1 MLHNVLWAI
10 VVLVLIVWLLGFI
23 FRIGRGLIHLLLIV
37 AAVIIIFN
45 LLFH

>member
-1 MLHNVLWAI
+1 MLHTVLWAI
-10 VVLVLIVWLLGFI
+10 IVLVLIVWLLGFI

-37 AAVIIIFN
+37 AVVIIIFN

>member
-10 VVLVLIVWLLGFI
+10 IVLVLIVWLLGFI
-23 FRIGRGLIHLLLIV
+23 FRIGRGLIHLLLILAV
-37 AAVIIIFN
+37 VIIIFN